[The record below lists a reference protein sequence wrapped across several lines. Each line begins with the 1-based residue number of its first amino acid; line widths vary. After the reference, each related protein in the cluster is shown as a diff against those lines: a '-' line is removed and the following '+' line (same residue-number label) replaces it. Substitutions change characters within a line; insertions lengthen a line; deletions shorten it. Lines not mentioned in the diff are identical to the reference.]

1 MAEIT
6 TINTPDQIARQWRD
20 DLEEIQRLEHV
31 IADRDDRIDELGRI
45 NSQVL
50 FEAQRFK
57 ALYEATTSERDYLLR
72 AVEVLRAKLGAIA
85 GVAADVAG
93 TIANLSSMAVDAA
106 AARPEPLT
114 PPQPA
119 APPIKRPVPADLPK
133 PAPVLA
139 DDEDDDPL
147 PIFLTGGTERRLD
160 GSSPRQRAFC
170 RTPMPEVRP

>member
-20 DLEEIQRLEHV
+20 DLEEIRRLENV

-57 ALYEATTSERDYLLR
+57 ALYDATASERDYLLR
-72 AVEVLRAKLGAIA
+72 AVEVLRAKLGAIS

-106 AARPEPLT
+106 AARPEPLP
-114 PPQPA
+114 PPQPP
-119 APPIKRPVPADLPK
+119 APPVRRPVPADLPK
-133 PAPVLA
+133 PTPVLA
-139 DDEDDDPL
+139 DDDDPL
-147 PIFLTGGTERRLD
+147 PIFLTGGAEPRLD
-160 GSSPRQRAFC
+160 GSAPRTRAFC